1 MEEKGVLCHISY
13 ELLCYSY
20 FRAPMAHDCI
30 DVCEETLEMLFRQRG
45 IPDMHLDVPSNFA
58 ISGVFALGAIADG
71 GSGCRGEHRRD
82 KPGIKT
88 HHSMLPIMTDL
99 SIYANSGSI
108 ILDDMKDSQMVAYR

>member
-1 MEEKGVLCHISY
+1 MY

-71 GSGCRGEHRRD
+71 AQGAE
-82 KPGIKT
+82 
-88 HHSMLPIMTDL
+88 
-99 SIYANSGSI
+99 GSI
-108 ILDDMKDSQMVAYR
+108 DVTNLESKPTIQCCQSWRICQYMPTQVASF